1 MTKTKLKEILESKG
15 ISRNDLMEMTGLSD
29 IVINGYIDGKREP
42 SVSSLLKISKAI
54 NVSLDDILG
63 NSIEREETASEFK
76 RRLLDHCKKQSSLK
90 GQVKFMFKT
99 NQIFTNIIPRMI
111 YEVWDKR

>member
-42 SVSSLLKISKAI
+42 SVSGLLK
-54 NVSLDDILG
+54 
-63 NSIEREETASEFK
+63 
-76 RRLLDHCKKQSSLK
+76 
-90 GQVKFMFKT
+90 
-99 NQIFTNIIPRMI
+99 NI
-111 YEVWDKR
+111 